1 MKVNVQEYASAYYCF
16 IFAVNVSIFVLQLIA
31 IIEEGKNKILQ
42 LKKEDSEIQ
51 QEIALSEAAYVK
63 AKQKNEE
70 QQAILQKV

>member
-1 MKVNVQEYASAYYCF
+1 
-16 IFAVNVSIFVLQLIA
+16 VLQLIA
-31 IIEEGKNKILQ
+31 IIEEGKNKLLQ

-63 AKQKNEE
+63 AKQKNEG